1 MALNCLKKPTPT
13 ATELKVCL
21 CNGKTE
27 TTVFVIGG
35 MASWMP
41 LHYIYHISQLSLAVL

>member
-1 MALNCLKKPTPT
+1 M
-13 ATELKVCL
+13 EMKVWL
-21 CNGKTE
+21 CNGKAE

-41 LHYIYHISQLSLAVL
+41 LHYIYHIPQLSLTVL